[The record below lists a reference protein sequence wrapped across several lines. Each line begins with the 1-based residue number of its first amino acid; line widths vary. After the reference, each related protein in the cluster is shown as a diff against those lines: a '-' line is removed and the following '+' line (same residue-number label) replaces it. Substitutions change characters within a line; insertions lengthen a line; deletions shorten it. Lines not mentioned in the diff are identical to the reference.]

1 LLASTVMANQPL
13 FRHAALNAQ
22 KNHWLGT
29 ILLVRPV
36 SYLLLTGLAIVFA
49 VIVVLFMACATYTKR
64 STVMGQ
70 LVPETGLL
78 KVYAPQLGLV
88 VERKVQ
94 EGQLVKQGDILFV
107 LSSERYSDGQGSVQ
121 ASISAQHTQQRQS
134 LRDEIVKTRLQQH
147 DEQQALQSRLLGIQE
162 ELTRLAAQYK
172 AQQTR
177 VTLSEEAY
185 QRYQGLLEKN
195 YISREQTQQKQEDW
209 IEQSSRLE
217 SMAREQVRMQRDVL
231 ARQDELSS
239 VRAKH
244 QNQIAQL
251 ERSVSSVNQQLTESE
266 AKRRLVI
273 RAPESGTA
281 TAVVASVGM
290 AVEGSRPL
298 LSIVPRGARLEAQ
311 LFAPSRAVGFVRPG
325 VPVRLRYQAYPYQK
339 FGQAIG
345 RVVSVSRTALPASE
359 IFTMGNPSGNN
370 QNNEPY
376 YRISVV
382 LDQQAIVAY
391 GVKQPLQPGMLLDA
405 DVMLER
411 RRLYEWVLEPLISLT
426 GKL

>member
-1 LLASTVMANQPL
+1 MANQPL

-36 SYLLLTGLAIVFA
+36 SYLFLTGLAIVFA
-49 VIVVLFMACATYTKR
+49 LMVVLFMACATYTKR

-88 VERKVQ
+88 VEKKVQ

-121 ASISAQHTQQRQS
+121 ASISAQHAQQRQS

-147 DEQQALQSRLLGIQE
+147 DEQQALQSRLLGIEE
-162 ELTRLAAQYK
+162 ELTRLEAQYK

-195 YISREQTQQKQEDW
+195 YISREQTQQKQEEW
-209 IEQSSRLE
+209 IEQSSWLA
-217 SMAREQVRMQRDVL
+217 SMAREQVRMQRDAL
-231 ARQDELSS
+231 ARQEELSS

-251 ERSVSSVNQQLTESE
+251 ERSVSSINQQLTESE

-281 TAVVASVGM
+281 TAVIASVGS

-339 FGQAIG
+339 FGQATG

-370 QNNEPY
+370 QNSEPY

-382 LDQQAIVAY
+382 LDQQTIVAY

>member
-1 LLASTVMANQPL
+1 MANQPL

-36 SYLLLTGLAIVFA
+36 SYLFLTELAIVFA
-49 VIVVLFMACATYTKR
+49 LMVVLFMACATYTKR

-121 ASISAQHTQQRQS
+121 ASISAQHAQQRQS

-147 DEQQALQSRLLGIQE
+147 DEQQALQSRLLGIEE
-162 ELTRLAAQYK
+162 ELTRLEAQYK

-195 YISREQTQQKQEDW
+195 YISREQTQQKQEEW
-209 IEQSSRLE
+209 IEQSSRLA
-217 SMAREQVRMQRDVL
+217 SMAREQVRMQRDAL
-231 ARQDELSS
+231 ARQEELSS

-281 TAVVASVGM
+281 TAVIASVGT

-339 FGQAIG
+339 FGQATG

-370 QNNEPY
+370 QNSEPY

-382 LDQQAIVAY
+382 LDQQTIVAY

>member
-1 LLASTVMANQPL
+1 MANQPL

-49 VIVVLFMACATYTKR
+49 LMVVLFMACATYTKR

-121 ASISAQHTQQRQS
+121 ASISAQHAQQRQS

-147 DEQQALQSRLLGIQE
+147 DEQQALQSRLLGIEE
-162 ELTRLAAQYK
+162 ELTRLEAQYK

-195 YISREQTQQKQEDW
+195 YISREQTQQKQEEW
-209 IEQSSRLE
+209 IEQSSRLA
-217 SMAREQVRMQRDVL
+217 SMAREQVRMQRDAL

-281 TAVVASVGM
+281 TAVVASVGT

-339 FGQAIG
+339 FGQATG

-370 QNNEPY
+370 QNSEPY
-376 YRISVV
+376 YRISVA

>member
-1 LLASTVMANQPL
+1 MANQPL

-36 SYLLLTGLAIVFA
+36 SYLLLTGLAIIFA

-281 TAVVASVGM
+281 TAVVTNVGM

-298 LSIVPRGARLEAQ
+298 LSIVPRSARLEAH

-339 FGQAIG
+339 FGQATG
-345 RVVSVSRTALPASE
+345 RVVSVSKTALPASE
-359 IFTMGNPSGNN
+359 IFTMGNPAGNN

-391 GVKQPLQPGMLLDA
+391 GVRQPLQPGMLLDA

>member
-1 LLASTVMANQPL
+1 MANQPL

-29 ILLVRPV
+29 ILLARPV
-36 SYLLLTGLAIVFA
+36 SYLLLTGLAIIFA
-49 VIVVLFMACATYTKR
+49 LIVVVFMACATYTKR

-88 VERKVQ
+88 VEKKVQ

-147 DEQQALQSRLLGIQE
+147 DEQQALQSRLLGTQE
-162 ELTRLAAQYK
+162 ELTRLDAQYK

-177 VTLSEEAY
+177 VKLSEEAY

-239 VRAKH
+239 LRAKH

-281 TAVVASVGM
+281 TAVVTNVGM
-290 AVEGSRPL
+290 AVESSRPL

-339 FGQAIG
+339 FGQATG

-359 IFTMGNPSGNN
+359 IFTMGNPAGNN
-370 QNNEPY
+370 QSSEPY

-382 LDQQAIVAY
+382 LDQQTIAAY

-411 RRLYEWVLEPLISLT
+411 RRLYECVLEPLISLT

>member
-1 LLASTVMANQPL
+1 MANQPL

-36 SYLLLTGLAIVFA
+36 SYLFLTGLAIVFA
-49 VIVVLFMACATYTKR
+49 LMVVLFMACATYTKR

-88 VERKVQ
+88 VEKKVQ

-121 ASISAQHTQQRQS
+121 ASISAQHAQQRQS

-147 DEQQALQSRLLGIQE
+147 DEQQALQSRLLGIEE
-162 ELTRLAAQYK
+162 ELTRLEAQYK

-185 QRYQGLLEKN
+185 QRYEGLLEKN
-195 YISREQTQQKQEDW
+195 YISREQTQQKQEEW
-209 IEQSSRLE
+209 IEQSSRLA
-217 SMAREQVRMQRDVL
+217 SMAREQVRMQRDAL
-231 ARQDELSS
+231 ARQEELSS

-281 TAVVASVGM
+281 TAVIASVGT

-339 FGQAIG
+339 FGQATG

-370 QNNEPY
+370 QNSEPY

>member
-1 LLASTVMANQPL
+1 MANQPL

-36 SYLLLTGLAIVFA
+36 SYLFLTGLAILFA
-49 VIVVLFMACATYTKR
+49 LIVVVFMACGAYTKR
-64 STVMGQ
+64 STVIGQ
-70 LVPETGLL
+70 LVPETGLI

-88 VERKVQ
+88 VEKKVQ
-94 EGQLVKQGDILFV
+94 EGQQVRQGDMLFV
-107 LSSERYSDGQGSVQ
+107 LSSERYSDAQGSVQ

-147 DEQQALQSRLLGIQE
+147 DEQQALQSRLMGISE
-162 ELTRLAAQYK
+162 ELVRLEAQHK

-177 VTLSEEAY
+177 LQLSAETY

-209 IEQSSRLE
+209 LEQSSRLE
-217 SMAREQVRMQRDVL
+217 SMAREQVRMQRDLL

-251 ERSVSSVNQQLTESE
+251 ERSVSSVSQQLTESE
-266 AKRRLVI
+266 AKRRLVV
-273 RAPESGTA
+273 RAPASGTA
-281 TAVVASVGM
+281 TAVVANVGT

-298 LSIVPRGARLEAQ
+298 VSIVPRGAKLEAH

-339 FGQAIG
+339 FGQATG

-359 IFTMGNPSGNN
+359 MFTMGNLSGNN
-370 QNNEPY
+370 QNSEPY

-382 LDQQAIVAY
+382 LDQQTIAAY
-391 GVKQPLQPGMLLDA
+391 GVQQPLQAGMLLDA
-405 DVMLER
+405 DIMLER

>member
-1 LLASTVMANQPL
+1 MLASTVMANQPL

>member
-1 LLASTVMANQPL
+1 MANQPL

-36 SYLLLTGLAIVFA
+36 SYLLLTGMAIVFA
-49 VIVVLFMACATYTKR
+49 LIVVLFMACATYTKR

-231 ARQDELSS
+231 ARQEELSS

-339 FGQAIG
+339 FGQATG

>member
-1 LLASTVMANQPL
+1 MANQPL

-49 VIVVLFMACATYTKR
+49 LIVVLFMACATYTKR

-121 ASISAQHTQQRQS
+121 ASISAQHAQQRQS

-185 QRYQGLLEKN
+185 QSYQGLLEKN

-231 ARQDELSS
+231 ARQEELSS

-298 LSIVPRGARLEAQ
+298 LSIVPHGARLEAQ

-339 FGQAIG
+339 FGQATG

-359 IFTMGNPSGNN
+359 IFTIGNPSGNN
-370 QNNEPY
+370 QNSEPY
-376 YRISVV
+376 YRISVA

>member
-1 LLASTVMANQPL
+1 MANQPL

-36 SYLLLTGLAIVFA
+36 SYLFLTGLAIVFA
-49 VIVVLFMACATYTKR
+49 LMVVLFMACATYTKR

-88 VERKVQ
+88 VEKKVQ

-121 ASISAQHTQQRQS
+121 ASISAQHAQQRQS

-147 DEQQALQSRLLGIQE
+147 DEQQALQSRLLGIEE
-162 ELTRLAAQYK
+162 ELTRLEAQYK

-185 QRYQGLLEKN
+185 QRYEGLLEKN
-195 YISREQTQQKQEDW
+195 YISREQTQQKQEEW
-209 IEQSSRLE
+209 IEQSSRLA
-217 SMAREQVRMQRDVL
+217 SMAREQVRMQRDAL
-231 ARQDELSS
+231 ARQEELSS

-281 TAVVASVGM
+281 TAVIASVGT

-339 FGQAIG
+339 FGQATG

-370 QNNEPY
+370 QNSEPY

-382 LDQQAIVAY
+382 LDQQTIVAY

>member
-1 LLASTVMANQPL
+1 MANQPL

-36 SYLLLTGLAIVFA
+36 SYLFLTGLAIVFA
-49 VIVVLFMACATYTKR
+49 LMVVLFMACATYTKR

-88 VERKVQ
+88 VEKKVQ

-121 ASISAQHTQQRQS
+121 ASISAQHAQQRQS

-147 DEQQALQSRLLGIQE
+147 DEQQALQSRLLGIEE
-162 ELTRLAAQYK
+162 ELTRLEAQYK

-195 YISREQTQQKQEDW
+195 YISREQTQQKQEEW
-209 IEQSSRLE
+209 IEQSSRLA
-217 SMAREQVRMQRDVL
+217 SMAREQVRMQRDAL
-231 ARQDELSS
+231 ARQEELSS

-251 ERSVSSVNQQLTESE
+251 ERSVSSINQQLTESE

-281 TAVVASVGM
+281 TAVIASVGS

-339 FGQAIG
+339 FGQATG

-370 QNNEPY
+370 QNSEPY

-382 LDQQAIVAY
+382 LDQQTIVAY